1 MSIQNSQNSA
11 SYTATV
17 EETPTP
23 QSGAQQQKTP
33 TATEIQDWAAS
44 KLSEALGVT
53 PAEIDVQE
61 SLDNYGMGSIQA
73 VSFAGDLEEWLGRD
87 LPATLLW
94 DYPTLAALA
103 AHLAEDSQTT

>member
-1 MSIQNSQNSA
+1 MSTTNFQKIGLKAGGLNEAADSPSGDLKQSH
-11 SYTATV
+11 TAAAIELWAV
-17 EETPTP
+17 E
-23 QSGAQQQKTP
+23 
-33 TATEIQDWAAS
+33 

-53 PAEIDVQE
+53 PAEIDVRE
-61 SLDNYGMGSIQA
+61 SLDTYGMGSIQA

-103 AHLAEDSQTT
+103 AHLAEDPLTT

>member
-1 MSIQNSQNSA
+1 MSIQNSQNDTPGA
-11 SYTATV
+11 ATA
-17 EETPTP
+17 EETPP
-23 QSGAQQQKTP
+23 DAGKHAR
-33 TATEIQDWAAS
+33 TAIEIQDWAAL

-53 PAEIDVQE
+53 PAEIDVHE

-103 AHLAEDSQTT
+103 AHLAADSHTT

>member
-1 MSIQNSQNSA
+1 MSIQHSQNDAAHAATAEDTPATPPAAEKKARTA
-11 SYTATV
+11 S
-17 EETPTP
+17 
-23 QSGAQQQKTP
+23 
-33 TATEIQDWAAS
+33 EIQDWAAV

-53 PAEIDVQE
+53 PAEVDVHE

-103 AHLAEDSQTT
+103 AHLAEDSRTT

>member
-1 MSIQNSQNSA
+1 MSIQHSQNGTPHA
-11 SYTATV
+11 ATA
-17 EETPTP
+17 EDTPTS
-23 QSGAQQQKTP
+23 QIGARRQTH
-33 TATEIQDWAAS
+33 TAVEIQDWAAL

-53 PAEIDVQE
+53 PAEIDVHE

-103 AHLAEDSQTT
+103 AHLAEDSHTT

>member
-1 MSIQNSQNSA
+1 MSIRNSQNGA
-11 SYTATV
+11 PYAAPAV
-17 EETPTP
+17 AAPTP
-23 QSGAQQQKTP
+23 QAGAQQRAR
-33 TATEIQDWAAS
+33 TAAEIQDWAAL

-53 PAEIDVQE
+53 PAEIDVHE

-73 VSFAGDLEEWLGRD
+73 VSFVGDLEEWLGGD

-103 AHLAEDSQTT
+103 AHLAEDSHTT

>member
-1 MSIQNSQNSA
+1 MSTTNFQNRGPAAGTLKEA
-11 SYTATV
+11 SDSRPGDLESPHTAAAI
-17 EETPTP
+17 EH
-23 QSGAQQQKTP
+23 
-33 TATEIQDWAAS
+33 WAIA

-53 PAEIDVQE
+53 PAEIDVHE

-103 AHLAEDSQTT
+103 AHLAEDTLTT